1 MSISQVVR
9 ILWARKW
16 ICLALFLV
24 ISGIGV
30 AHTLKQPKRYL
41 AEVSMLVEVR
51 PDPILGSMAPGLAT
65 PVFMATQVEMIRSD
79 RVAQKAVKLLG
90 IDKADGAVQAWM
102 EATKGKMPIDVYYG
116 GILLGGL
123 TVEPARGTNF
133 ITIGYT
139 APDPQF
145 AAAAANAFSK
155 AYLDVAV
162 DLRVEPARQYA
173 TWFDEQS
180 KVLRSDLE
188 QAQAKLSKYQQ
199 DKGITDERLEQ
210 ETARLNVLIGQLA
223 TAQAERADASSRLG
237 VSGGEA
243 SPDVQQSSAVQA
255 LRGQLAASQTKL
267 TEISNIV
274 GSNHPQ
280 RLALEAQIAE
290 IKQQIAVEMRRVS
303 GSTSAV
309 SRASARKLA
318 ELQGLVDQQKARV
331 LSMRTSR
338 DDIQVL
344 VRDVENAQRAYD
356 SARSRLSQL
365 SLESQTNQHSVRV
378 MSPATEPIDPTSRE
392 SLKRIAMSLIGGV
405 VVALVVAMGLE
416 LIDRRVRAPE
426 DLLVIEG
433 LPVLG
438 VLSPPGSKVPVFRRL
453 AYGGAPVPP
462 QRPALPGMG
471 AR

>member
-1 MSISQVVR
+1 MSISQCLR

-16 ICLALFLV
+16 VCLALFVLV
-24 ISGIGV
+24 SGIGIL
-30 AHTLKQPKRYL
+30 HTLKQPKRYL

-51 PDPILGSMAPGLAT
+51 PDPILGAMAPGLAT
-65 PVFMATQVEMIRSD
+65 PVYMATQVEMIRSD
-79 RVAQKAVKLLG
+79 RVAHKVVKLLG

-102 EATKGKMPIDVYYG
+102 EATKGRTPIENYYG
-116 GILLGGL
+116 GILLAGL

-139 APDPQF
+139 APDAQF

-173 TWFDEQS
+173 VWFDEQS

-255 LRGQLAASQTKL
+255 LRSQLAAAQTKL

-280 RLALEAQIAE
+280 RLTLEAQIVE
-290 IKQQIAVEMRRVS
+290 IRQQLAAEMRRVS

-309 SRASARKLA
+309 SRASGRKLA
-318 ELQGLVDQQKARV
+318 ELQGLVDAQKARV
-331 LSMRTSR
+331 LSMRSSR

-356 SARSRLSQL
+356 SARTRLSQL

-378 MSPATEPIDPTSRE
+378 MSPAIEPLDPTKTE
-392 SLKRIAMSLIGGV
+392 SMKRIALSLAGGIV
-405 VVALVVAMGLE
+405 MALAVALGLE

-438 VLSPPGSKVPVFRRL
+438 VLSPPGSKVPMFRSL
-453 AYGGAPVPP
+453 SYGGPLAPR
-462 QRPALPGMG
+462 RPALPGVG

>member
-1 MSISQVVR
+1 MSISQYVR

-16 ICLALFLV
+16 VFIALFILV
-24 ISGIGV
+24 SGVGIL
-30 AHTLKQPKRYL
+30 HTLKQPKRYL

-51 PDPILGSMAPGLAT
+51 ADPILGAMAPGLAT

-79 RVAQKAVKLLG
+79 RVANKVVKLLG
-90 IDKADGAVQAWM
+90 IDKAEGAVQAWM
-102 EATKGKMPIDVYYG
+102 EATQGKTSIENYYG
-116 GILLGGL
+116 GILLAGL

-133 ITIGYT
+133 LTIGYT
-139 APDPQF
+139 APDPKF
-145 AAAAANAFSK
+145 AAAAANAFSRG
-155 AYLDVAV
+155 YLDVAV

-173 TWFDEQS
+173 AWFDEQS
-180 KVLRSDLE
+180 KVLRADLE

-210 ETARLNVLIGQLA
+210 ETARLNILIGQLA

-243 SPDVQQSSAVQA
+243 SPDVQQSGAVQA
-255 LRGQLAASQTKL
+255 LRGQLTAAQTKL

-290 IKQQIAVEMRRVS
+290 IRQQLAAEMRRVS

-309 SRASARKLA
+309 SRASGRKLA
-318 ELQGLVDQQKARV
+318 ELQGLVDAQKARV
-331 LSMRTSR
+331 LSMKSSR

-356 SARSRLSQL
+356 AVVARANQTGI
-365 SLESQTNQHSVRV
+365 ESEMTQTNVSV
-378 MSPATEPIDPTSRE
+378 
-392 SLKRIAMSLIGGV
+392 LKRASPPVVPSSPRLLLNTAIA
-405 VVALVVAMGLE
+405 VALGLLLGLGAALARE
-416 LIDRRVRAPE
+416 LADKRLRSE
-426 DLLVIEG
+426 ND
-433 LPVLG
+433 VLG
-438 VLSPPGSKVPVFRRL
+438 VLRQPLIGVLPVRARIPLLGRSRARL
-453 AYGGAPVPP
+453 
-462 QRPALPGMG
+462 QRLRILG
-471 AR
+471 ARPSLAR

>member
-1 MSISQVVR
+1 MSISQYVR

-16 ICLALFLV
+16 VVLALFVLV
-24 ISGIGV
+24 SGFGIL
-30 AHTLKQPKRYL
+30 HTLKQPKRYL

-51 PDPILGSMAPGLAT
+51 PDPILGAMAPGLAT

-79 RVAQKAVKLLG
+79 RVAHKVVKLLG

-102 EATKGKMPIDVYYG
+102 EATQGKTSIENYYG
-116 GILLGGL
+116 GILLAGL

-133 ITIGYT
+133 LTIGYT
-139 APDPQF
+139 APDPKF
-145 AAAAANAFSK
+145 AAAAANAFSRG
-155 AYLDVAV
+155 YLDVAV

-173 TWFDEQS
+173 AWFDEQS
-180 KVLRSDLE
+180 KVLRADLE
-188 QAQAKLSKYQQ
+188 EAQAKLSKYQQ

-210 ETARLNVLIGQLA
+210 ETARLNILIGQLA

-237 VSGGEA
+237 VSGGDA
-243 SPDVQQSSAVQA
+243 SPDVQQSAAVQA
-255 LRGQLAASQTKL
+255 LRSQLAAAQTKL

-280 RLALEAQIAE
+280 RLTLEAQIVE
-290 IKQQIAVEMRRVS
+290 IKQQLAAEMRRVS

-309 SRASARKLA
+309 SRASGRKLA
-318 ELQGLVDQQKARV
+318 ELQALVDAQKARV
-331 LSMRTSR
+331 LSMKSSR

-356 SARSRLSQL
+356 GARTRLSQL

-378 MSPATEPIDPTSRE
+378 MSPATEPLVPSNKENMKRLAL
-392 SLKRIAMSLIGGV
+392 SLAAGMA
-405 VVALVVAMGLE
+405 VALGVALGLE
-416 LIDRRVRAPE
+416 MLDRRIRAPE
-426 DLLVIEG
+426 DLLVMEG

-438 VLSPPGSKVPVFRRL
+438 VLSPPGSKVPMFRQL
-453 AYGGAPVPP
+453 AYGGPP
-462 QRPALPGMG
+462 MPRRPALPGVG